1 MGRHLT
7 AFMLGAGLVAGTP
20 ALADEVAVF
29 STKTAVLALTP
40 DDMEDAAPQFG
51 GEGAGL
57 SFILAPA
64 ASKAF
69 ADLTESSV
77 GQMMTLTICGDV
89 LVEAVIRGRLEG
101 RGYVALD
108 SLGDANWYASRMTG
122 EAPCDGTRDN

>member
-7 AFMLGAGLVAGTP
+7 VFLLAIGLVAGTS
-20 ALADEVAVF
+20 AIADEVVVF
-29 STKTAVLALTP
+29 STKSGVLALTP
-40 DDMEDAAPQFG
+40 DDVEDAAPQFG

-64 ASKAF
+64 ASKDF
-69 ADLTESSV
+69 ADLTENSV
-77 GQMMTLTICGDV
+77 GQMMTLTVCGDV

-108 SLGDANWYASRMTG
+108 SLRDATWYAPRMTG
-122 EAPCDGTRDN
+122 DAPCDGPRGN